1 MALEPTSLRIGVVDQ
16 TAAGWVAA
24 AVYSRTILSSLDAAC
39 NSAGVELFFL
49 SGSSDERYAK
59 FRAKR
64 MRLASTDY
72 LPAEKQL
79 RKLFGLKDKSRA
91 LRGEAR
97 LRKLLRLRGDSDLF
111 GLAQHNS
118 INVLLPLLDLPP
130 WRIVPGTIGWIP
142 DFQHLHLPQFFGPQ
156 DLQQRNTTF
165 RRLAEKATVVM
176 LSSEAAHDDFAQ
188 FAPDHANK
196 ARVVPFPSLLAFDD
210 LNEDPVAT
218 RTKFNLPEKF
228 ALVANQFWA
237 HKNHALVVQA
247 LALLKSAGVRVSV
260 VMTGLPSDHR
270 DPANKNF
277 SALLQ
282 AIAAAGLNDQIT
294 ILGLV
299 PYNDLVNLM
308 RTAALII
315 QPSRFEGWST
325 VIQDAV
331 ALGRPLLCSDIAV
344 HREQVPRALGFFP
357 TDRADVLAELLAA
370 HWNDLEPGPNYAL
383 EHQSLAAE
391 RDFSKRHGQSLL
403 KLCTET
409 ATH

>member
-1 MALEPTSLRIGVVDQ
+1 MSSESSLRIGVVDQ
-16 TAAGWVAA
+16 TSTGWVAA

-49 SGSSDERYAK
+49 SGASDQIPGNY
-59 FRAKR
+59 RAKQ
-64 MRLASTDY
+64 MRLKSADY
-72 LPAEKQL
+72 LPAERQL
-79 RKLFGLKDKSRA
+79 RLMFGMKEKSRA

-97 LRKLLRLRGDSDLF
+97 LRNLLRLRGESDLF
-111 GLAQHNS
+111 GLAQQNS

-130 WRIVPGTIGWIP
+130 WRIAAGTIGWIP
-142 DFQHLHLPQFFGPQ
+142 DFQHLHLPEFFSES
-156 DLQQRNTTF
+156 DLQKRNVTY

-176 LSSEAAHDDFAQ
+176 LSSHAAHDDFAM
-188 FAPDHANK
+188 FAPEYADK
-196 ARVVPFPSLLAFDD
+196 GRVMPFPSLLAFQE
-210 LNEDPVAT
+210 LAGDPVT
-218 RTKFNLPEKF
+218 TQTKFNLPEKF
-228 ALVANQFWA
+228 AVIANQFWA
-237 HKNHALVVQA
+237 HKNHALVVEA
-247 LALLKSAGVRVSV
+247 LAKLRDINIPV

-282 AIAAAGLNDQIT
+282 AIASAGLNSQIT

-299 PYNDLVNLM
+299 PFADLMNLM

-344 HREQVPRALGFFP
+344 HREQAPRALGFFP
-357 TDRADVLAELLAA
+357 IDRADVLAELLEA
-370 HWNDLEPGPNYAL
+370 HWNDLEPGPNYAV
-383 EHQSLAAE
+383 EQQSLAAE
-391 RDFSKRHGQSLL
+391 RDFSKRHGESLL
-403 KLCTET
+403 KLCDET
-409 ATH
+409 ATL